1 MAKPGNVLRCP
12 AACRIVLFYIGPFVP
27 ATTSVTTVPVGLTP
41 TVGVCASV
49 TVVVIPGID
58 TPVWRLTALLPVMPV
73 CSVFPSC
80 PPADWLMVI

>member
-1 MAKPGNVLRCP
+1 MAKPGSILRCP
-12 AACRIVLFYIGPFVP
+12 AACHMLLFYIGPFVP

-41 TVGVCASV
+41 TAGACAPV

-58 TPVWRLTALLPVMPV
+58 VPVWRLTALLPVMPI